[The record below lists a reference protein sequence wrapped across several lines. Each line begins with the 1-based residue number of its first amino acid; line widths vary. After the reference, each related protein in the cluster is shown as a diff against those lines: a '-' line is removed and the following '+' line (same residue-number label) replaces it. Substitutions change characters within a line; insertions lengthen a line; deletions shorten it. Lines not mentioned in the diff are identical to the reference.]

1 MTMDNEERALL
12 EAFVVENEDL
22 ERLEALLAQFNIFEA
37 LGAVRQELRHSDF
50 LAFLVD
56 PAQNHGLGDAFL
68 KRLLKRALVEAADS
82 RLSAVEVDV
91 ADLHSATVRREWQN
105 IDILIHDPE
114 NHLIC
119 AIENKIDSGEHSEQL
134 QRYRKIVEGEFPN
147 ERVIFLFLT
156 PEGDQPSDEAYIP
169 ISYALVADLV
179 SAVRQNREST
189 LGPDVSTLMDHYATM
204 LRRYIVSESEIAK
217 LCRQIYGRHKQA
229 LDLIFEHRPDLQW
242 ELTEFIKQLVDEA
255 DTPRFVWDHTSKAY
269 IRFALAEWDDVP
281 VLKLG
286 QGWTRSGRILM
297 FEIQNTPDSIALRLL
312 IGPGPDEVRK
322 VIYHITEEFPQVF
335 RGGSKRLYTKWTT
348 VHVHRLVTRRDFED
362 ADYEN
367 LTEKVR
373 RSWDIFVKRD
383 LRAIQEA
390 ISGIAWPDLPSS
402 EGRSEQL
409 SVVGEIGRDQG
420 VWGVSNA
427 RTDVGGV

>member
-68 KRLLKRALVEAADS
+68 KRLLKRALVEAADF

-134 QRYRKIVEGEFPN
+134 QRYRNSVEGEFPN
-147 ERVIFLFLT
+147 ERAIFLFLT
-156 PEGDQPSDEAYIP
+156 PEGDLPSDEAYIP
-169 ISYALVADLV
+169 ISYALIAELI
-179 SAVRQNREST
+179 SAVRQNRESI
-189 LGPDVSTLMDHYATM
+189 LAPAVGTLMDHYATM
-204 LRRYIVSESEIAK
+204 LRRHIVSESEIAK
-217 LCRQIYGRHKQA
+217 LCRQIYNRHKQA

-242 ELTEFIKQLVDEA
+242 ELAEFIKQLVEEV
-255 DTPRFVWDHTSKAY
+255 DTPRFVWDHTSKGY
-269 IRFALAEWDDVP
+269 IRFALAEWDGIP
-281 VLKLG
+281 VLQLG
-286 QGWTRSGRILM
+286 KGWTRSGRMLM
-297 FEIQNTPDSIALRLL
+297 FEIQNTPDSITLRLV

-322 VIYHITEEFPQVF
+322 VIYHTTEEFPQVF

-373 RSWDIFVKRD
+373 KSWDIFVKRD
-383 LRAIQEA
+383 LPAIQEA
-390 ISGIAWPDLPSS
+390 ISGTAWPNLPSS
-402 EGRSEQL
+402 EGRLEQL
-409 SVVGEIGRDQG
+409 SA
-420 VWGVSNA
+420 VS
-427 RTDVGGV
+427 